1 MVQNRQEATDQSRH
15 DDKSLIAALVGDGR
29 PLLIFTGL
37 SLILSG
43 AFALFLSINQQFL
56 PHDVQFLGM
65 TAEQLCGINNCRVV
79 VHPVVGY
86 TNLFHLAPAILGAI
100 IFVLG
105 LALCYP
111 AMHLRTERGRNRSE
125 AE

>member
-56 PHDVQFLGM
+56 PHDVQFPGNDRG
-65 TAEQLCGINNCRVV
+65 T
-79 VHPVVGY
+79 
-86 TNLFHLAPAILGAI
+86 T
-100 IFVLG
+100 
-105 LALCYP
+105 
-111 AMHLRTERGRNRSE
+111 LRH
-125 AE
+125 